1 MIRKYILSILFLS
14 LVMNGFA
21 QNKEVT
27 ITNLE
32 GINSDKME
40 FGAVPYGNGL
50 LYTSTNGEKFNGKI
64 DKCSTNDYFAKLFYA
79 DQDASMMKDG
89 MRTEADL
96 LDANGNPIGGKG
108 CGFANAQPI
117 SGDVIKGKFHDGA
130 PTISPDGNRMVFSRN
145 YPGNS
150 NFLNACNDG
159 DVNLRLMSAEK
170 VGDQWVNVQELPIG
184 GEDFNTAHPAF
195 SRDGNCV
202 YFSSDREGGVGGM
215 DLYKVCREGE
225 GWSTPM
231 NLGAPINT
239 IGNEVFPH
247 DGADG
252 NFYYSSSGMGGL
264 GGLDVYS
271 TACLL
276 YTSPSPRD
284 RG

>member
-1 MIRKYILSILFLS
+1 
-14 LVMNGFA
+14 
-21 QNKEVT
+21 
-27 ITNLE
+27 
-32 GINSDKME
+32 
-40 FGAVPYGNGL
+40 
-50 LYTSTNGEKFNGKI
+50 
-64 DKCSTNDYFAKLFYA
+64 
-79 DQDASMMKDG
+79 
-89 MRTEADL
+89 

-159 DVNLRLMSAEK
+159 
-170 VGDQWVNVQELPIG
+170 
-184 GEDFNTAHPAF
+184 AHPAF

-239 IGNEVFPH
+239 NGNEVFPH

-252 NFYYSSSGMGGL
+252 NFYYSSNGMGGL

-271 TACLL
+271 TAMSGGSWSKPTSLGAPFNSSADDLGFTVTPDGQSGYLTSNRPRPGGKGGDDIYCWKINKAPVELAVEDAVSRARIDNSL
-276 YTSPSPRD
+276 VKITEAGQTNDYTTN
-284 RG
+284 GNGLTKKML